1 MSDPDSKLSR
11 RKILAGAGVA
21 AGTLAMTT
29 EAAHAN
35 RDISPAFLAQMQEM
49 LDKQACAEVMM
60 TYCRAIDRLD
70 EDLLRSVFHPGSK
83 HAHGFVGPSSTTDGS
98 PDFVAYA
105 LGSLR
110 TYHRTHHH
118 LGNIFVEIDPA
129 GDVAFTEAYFTAYH
143 RMRAQGD
150 RQASAGAF
158 DTEMDRFVAGRYLDR
173 MEKRD
178 GVWKITDRTGLTDWQ
193 RVEAPASKGISTL
206 ADELMGKH
214 SRDDLVY
221 HRRERYRAD

>member
-1 MSDPDSKLSR
+1 MSETDTNLSR

-21 AGTLAMTT
+21 AGTLAMAS
-29 EAAHAN
+29 EAAQAASGG
-35 RDISPAFLAQMQEM
+35 IEATLLADMQVL

-70 EDLLRSVFHPGSK
+70 EDLLRSVFHPGSQ
-83 HAHGFVGPSSTTDGS
+83 HSHGFIGPSSTTDGS

-118 LGNIFVEIDPA
+118 LGNIFIEVD

-143 RMRAQGD
+143 RMRAKGD
-150 RQASAGAF
+150 PLARESAF

-178 GVWKITDRTGLTDWQ
+178 GVWKITNRTGLTDWQ
-193 RVEAPASKGISTL
+193 RIEAPSSKGFNSI

-214 SRDDLVY
+214 NTDDLVF
-221 HRRERYRAD
+221 HRRERYQPNR